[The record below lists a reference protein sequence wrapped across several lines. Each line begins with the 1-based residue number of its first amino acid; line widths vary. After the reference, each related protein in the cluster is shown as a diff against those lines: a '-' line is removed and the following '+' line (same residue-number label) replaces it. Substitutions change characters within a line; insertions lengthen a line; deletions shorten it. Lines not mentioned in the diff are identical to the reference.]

1 MMPRGSPPSTCS
13 RPTSASAWRSCR
25 SARSTHELPLEQVLA
40 LAATLRDAPPAGTF
54 VGIGGGCFDVGTPL
68 TAPVARALPAFA
80 AAIAAEVAAFT
91 ANDALPC

>member
-1 MMPRGSPPSTCS
+1 
-13 RPTSASAWRSCR
+13 
-25 SARSTHELPLEQVLA
+25 VLA

-68 TAPVARALPAFA
+68 TASVAGALPAFA

-91 ANDALPC
+91 AKDALPC